1 MKNEKRILPRF
12 VLVDNTEADRLL
24 QEAPE
29 AKGCQPS
36 VAVKRSKLG
45 NVARDVAGKLDRA
58 ITLGVASA
66 YPIVFNMPTPDP
78 VPDWKHAVK
87 VSWKLVKTTLAET
100 VRILTDEEWKP

>member
-1 MKNEKRILPRF
+1 MENKERIPLRI
-12 VLVDNTEADRLL
+12 VLVDNTGADRLL
-24 QEAPE
+24 QEVPE
-29 AKGCQPS
+29 AKGRQSS

-78 VPDWKHAVK
+78 VPDWKHVVK